1 MHGIPAIRLIIP
13 SLFAFAFA
21 CAEAAAHTFCA
32 SSADDIQSALTASST
47 NGPRNGEDNIVQI
60 VIGTYATGAATGH
73 EPFVFNSDV
82 QHSLSVLGGYNA
94 DCSARTANAT
104 ATVISGS
111 NQTGAMALFSRV
123 GAITVSDITFEQGHS
138 DIPGAGLAVNWCPLC
153 QPFSGNPV
161 TITHSIFRENM
172 SSDDCGGLFA
182 QSGPLVT
189 VSHSLFA
196 DNTSGMTEGGAACL
210 DARGGFTQ
218 FYGNTVVQNTAASG
232 AGATGGLLCGQSGP
246 CDIDDNIFWQ
256 NSGFG
261 LDLESS
267 GSVLLYNDFGGRTGQ
282 APSLEIGDVSENPNF
297 VDFAGGNYHLSS
309 ASPLLALSNVL
320 LDGVDL
326 QGNPYPTGGRQ
337 DLGAFEETVYIDGF
351 DGP

>member
-1 MHGIPAIRLIIP
+1 MLNGWFPQAMTNDNLRIELG
-13 SLFAFAFA
+13 LFAVNEGKTPPPIKFQ
-21 CAEAAAHTFCA
+21 
-32 SSADDIQSALTASST
+32 DINAKHV
-47 NGPRNGEDNIVQI
+47 GFHVRNIETV
-60 VIGTYATGAATGH
+60 YARAK
-73 EPFVFNSDV
+73 
-82 QHSLSVLGGYNA
+82 
-94 DCSARTANAT
+94 AN
-104 ATVISGS
+104 
-111 NQTGAMALFSRV
+111 

-182 QSGPLVT
+182 QSGPLVS